1 MIDMNENRD
10 KFRSVLLLMESL
22 HKEVLYSFLHRDVS
36 TRITNLI
43 KRSLTTPLF
52 VNFTNP
58 SEIKRFLFEMVV
70 SLKDKYQKLIDLQ
83 INNKDIYQEII
94 SEINRLFPVFP
105 NDFTEFEFEKTM
117 NKAFEENNINTI
129 PQNVQYYKNNYD
141 YKNYK

>member
-22 HKEVLYSFLHRDVS
+22 HKEVLYSFLHRDIS
-36 TRITNLI
+36 TRINNLI

-70 SLKDKYQKLIDLQ
+70 SFKDKYQKLIDLQ